1 MRMTTDRRRTTG
13 AMALVA
19 AAVFALAG
27 CDSGRKG
34 ASDPGVEKE
43 TGGETAPGPSGP
55 VAPNPKAAAD
65 AILKTLGEGKA
76 TAEMLTPA
84 FRAKVAPP
92 KTDEEKKAGYSDAQL
107 RKWLGR
113 FEATRF
119 AIFGEPA
126 SFGNKVV
133 VRGRSETG
141 ATKDAFSMRLVKAG
155 DGYKIDWLQ
164 RADRM
169 GTEFT
174 VPSDP
179 DLAAAQDAAR
189 NFLDALMSPDP
200 AGAQVSM
207 SSGWKRA
214 VAPPPPNSGETHDA
228 GYLTQVLKS
237 WRDPKAVSYMLPK
250 QELTPGK
257 DGANFTAVLDAGGGA
272 KTTYAM
278 KLSKDQATGHWVVE
292 SFDKQ

>member
-1 MRMTTDRRRTTG
+1 MRMTTDRRRTAG
-13 AMALVA
+13 LALVA
-19 AAVFALAG
+19 AAVFALVG

-34 ASDPGVEKE
+34 ASGSGGEKGS
-43 TGGETAPGPSGP
+43 GGETAPGPSGP
-55 VAPNPKAAAD
+55 TAPGPKAAAD
-65 AILKTLGEGKA
+65 AILKTLSDGKA
-76 TAEMLTPA
+76 TAEMFTPG

-92 KTDEEKKAGYSDAQL
+92 KTEEEKKAGYSDTQL

-126 SFGNKVV
+126 AFGDKVA
-133 VRGRSETG
+133 VRGRSESGT
-141 ATKDAFSMRLVKAG
+141 TKDAFSLRLVKDAG
-155 DGYKIDWLQ
+155 GYKIDGLQ

-174 VPSDP
+174 VPSDAA
-179 DLAAAQDAAR
+179 LAAAQDAAR
-189 NFLDALMSPDP
+189 NFIDALMSQDP
-200 AGAQVSM
+200 AAAQPSM
-207 SSGWKRA
+207 SEPWKRA
-214 VAPPPPNSGETHDA
+214 VAPPPPNSGETHDV
-228 GYLTQVLKS
+228 GYLTRLLKT
-237 WRDPKAVSYMLPK
+237 WRDHNAVSYTLPK

-278 KLSKDQATGHWVVE
+278 KLSKDPTGHWVVE